1 MKKERPYLPLVFNFA
16 LEYDI
21 RKVQEKWKGLEL
33 NRKHQLLV
41 YIDEVNIFGK
51 NINTV
56 KKSTLASR

>member
-1 MKKERPYLPLVFNFA
+1 
-16 LEYDI
+16 
-21 RKVQEKWKGLEL
+21 L